1 MVPQSVSGLGVALVL
16 AAYFLLV
23 WSALAWQQSHGTA
36 LAVWPAGGV
45 LLGYALIRPQYPP
58 VLLLGAALALD
69 LIARLMAGEALARAL
84 SFGIVD
90 MVEIACAIF
99 VARRQSAGLGAR
111 LQRTSELAYRLMPAC
126 FAASLLASLL
136 KAMAELWLLGAPRAS
151 LPAFLAHGAALWS
164 AGFVG
169 LAAAAC

>member
-1 MVPQSVSGLGVALVL
+1 MPQSVNGLGAALAL

-58 VLLLGAALALD
+58 VQLLGAALMLD
-69 LIARLMAGEALARAL
+69 LIARLLAGDALVRAL
-84 SFGIVD
+84 SFGLVD

-111 LQRTSELAYRLMPAC
+111 LQRTSELAHRLLPAC
-126 FAASLLASLL
+126 FAASLLATLL
-136 KAMAELWLLGAPRAS
+136 KTLTEVGFLVHRSAQCRLFWRMARTCGQPDLSGLPRQQ
-151 LPAFLAHGAALWS
+151 
-164 AGFVG
+164 
-169 LAAAAC
+169 C